1 MVAATDEP
9 ANLSQNTAQP
19 NVQTLAGSRL
29 RSMFVDAHALLE
41 RHVAAL
47 NAINV
52 FPVPDGDTG
61 TNMHLTMKAA
71 IEAMNA
77 LEVTDAPDVAKA
89 LAHGALMGARGN
101 SGVIL
106 SQILRGF
113 ARRLDGEANVD
124 GATLAGALASAS
136 DDAYAALAEPR
147 EGTILT
153 VIRAAADAASADHLN
168 AGQVLANAAAA
179 AHAAVEQTPELLPT
193 LKEAGVVDAGGLGL
207 AILLEG
213 LSRSFHG
220 ETLDVD
226 LTPEMPDAAGWQSQA
241 ASLHDARHGT
251 AGYCTEFVV
260 GGATTSAEKVRSHLQ
275 QFGDSLLVVGDE
287 SLLRVHVHTAT
298 PDDALAYGRT
308 LGDVSQVKVDN
319 MEQQVLEFA
328 SKEATTLADIG
339 VVAVAEGPGIEAA
352 FRSIGVTQLIEGGQT
367 MNPSAG
373 EILKAIGACPQDHV
387 IVLPNNSNV
396 IAAAEQAAAEADK
409 AVAVVPSKSIPQG
422 MAAVL
427 ALNSDLSFDE
437 NVGSMSR
444 ATTSVRS
451 AEVTRSVRATVISG
465 RKIRAGQ
472 AIGIIEG
479 DLTVVSTNVA
489 QAVHDSITEMN
500 PTRSSLLTVYSGADV
515 RQHEAEALVQELRE
529 RHPDLEVEL
538 VPGGQ
543 RHYSYLL
550 SLE

>member
-1 MVAATDEP
+1 
-9 ANLSQNTAQP
+9 
-19 NVQTLAGSRL
+19 
-29 RSMFVDAHALLE
+29 MFLDAHALLE

-71 IEAMNA
+71 VEAVDA
-77 LEVTDAPDVAKA
+77 LEMKHAPDVAKA

-113 ARRLDGEANVD
+113 ARSLDSESDID
-124 GATLAGALASAS
+124 GPALAGALARAS
-136 DDAYAALAEPR
+136 DDAYAALAEPK

-153 VIRAAADAASADHLN
+153 VIRAAADAAN
-168 AGQVLANAAAA
+168 AGRSTAGDVLSHAASA
-179 AHAAVEQTPELLPT
+179 AHAAVEQTPELLPV

-207 AILLEG
+207 AIVLEG
-213 LSRSFHG
+213 LSRSFHD

-226 LTPEMPDAAGWQSQA
+226 LTPEMPNAAGWQSQA
-241 ASLHDARHGT
+241 ASLHDAQHGT

-260 GGATTSAEKVRSHLQ
+260 RGATIDAGEVRSHLQ

-298 PDDALAYGRT
+298 PDDALEYGRT

-319 MEQQVLEFA
+319 MEEQVLEFA
-328 SKEATTLADIG
+328 SPEAPALADIG
-339 VVAVAEGPGIEAA
+339 VVAIAEGPGIEAA
-352 FRSIGVTQLIEGGQT
+352 FRSVGVTQLIEGGQT

-387 IVLPNNSNV
+387 IVLPNNKNV
-396 IAAAEQAAAEADK
+396 IAAAEQAAAEANK
-409 AVAVVPSKSIPQG
+409 TAAVVPSKSIPQG
-422 MAAVL
+422 VAAVL

-437 NVGSMSR
+437 NVDSMAR
-444 ATTSVRS
+444 AATSVRS
-451 AEVTRSVRATVISG
+451 AEVTRAVRATVING
-465 RKIRAGQ
+465 RKIHAGQ
-472 AIGIIEG
+472 AIGIVEG
-479 DLTVVSTNVA
+479 DLTVVSA
-489 QAVHDSITEMN
+489 SLEQAVHDSITEMDVA
-500 PTRSSLLTVYSGADV
+500 RASLLTVYSGAAV
-515 RQHEAEALVQELRE
+515 RRHEAEALVQELRE
-529 RHPDLEVEL
+529 RHPDIEVEL

>member
-1 MVAATDEP
+1 
-9 ANLSQNTAQP
+9 
-19 NVQTLAGSRL
+19 
-29 RSMFVDAHALLE
+29 
-41 RHVAAL
+41 
-47 NAINV
+47 
-52 FPVPDGDTG
+52 
-61 TNMHLTMKAA
+61 
-71 IEAMNA
+71 
-77 LEVTDAPDVAKA
+77 
-89 LAHGALMGARGN
+89 MGARGN

-113 ARRLDGEANVD
+113 ARSLDGETNVG
-124 GATLAGALASAS
+124 GATLAGALASAA

-179 AHAAVEQTPELLPT
+179 AHAAVEQTPELLPV

-220 ETLDVD
+220 KTLDVD
-226 LTPEMPDAAGWQSQA
+226 LTPEIPDIAGWQSQA

-260 GGATTSAEKVRSHLQ
+260 AGAATDAGEVRSHLQ

-298 PDDALAYGRT
+298 PDDALAYGHT

-328 SKEATTLADIG
+328 SKEAATLADIG
-339 VVAVAEGPGIEAA
+339 IVAVAEGPGIEAA

-373 EILKAIGACPQDHV
+373 EILEAIDACPQDHV
-387 IVLPNNSNV
+387 IILPNNGNV
-396 IAAAEQAAAEADK
+396 IAAAEQAAAEAK
-409 AVAVVPSKSIPQG
+409 KTATVVPSKSIPQG
-422 MAAVL
+422 VTAVL
-427 ALNSDLSFDE
+427 ALSPDQSFDE
-437 NVGSMSR
+437 NVGSMAR
-444 ATTSVRS
+444 AAAAVRS
-451 AEVTRSVRATVISG
+451 AEVTRAVRATVING
-465 RKIRAGQ
+465 RKIHAGQ
-472 AIGIIEG
+472 AIGIVDG
-479 DLTVVSTNVA
+479 DLTVVSTDLE
-489 QAVHDSITEMN
+489 QAVHDSITEMD
-500 PTRSSLLTVYSGADV
+500 PARSSLLTVYSGADV
-515 RQHEAEALVQELRE
+515 RQHEAEALVRELRE
-529 RHPDLEVEL
+529 RNPDLEVEL